1 MTGEHVTPTTTAT
14 PARVRLFQ
22 PTQRPRVTTG
32 EWIQT
37 SWGRCRV
44 VGRLGQ
50 RHADLLEAMLFVA
63 ERSRETDDGAIELLV
78 DPARVRRTLSDRR
91 HSLGRIREWL
101 RELRSATIE
110 IESPHLPAEERLLG
124 GLIDH
129 VEPSPMTRHNPLSGG
144 ERHLWRVRL
153 GKPLVELLKRDLLL
167 WYDPAPLA
175 RLQYGISQAVAR
187 HVLTHRRPPDKGW
200 KLDGL
205 IKVVCGVLGSQARRD
220 ARRRIRKDGDGL
232 SAAGVVLDGDRV
244 SVAQRPDSVAYRPG
258 GMAHRPGAWHSGPMR
273 AGISDISGAVRP
285 RT

>member
-1 MTGEHVTPTTTAT
+1 MTGERVTPTTTAT

-22 PTQRPRVTTG
+22 PTQRPRITTG
-32 EWIQT
+32 AWIQT

-144 ERHLWRVRL
+144 KRHLWRVRL
-153 GKPLVELLKRDLLL
+153 GKPLVELMKRDLLL

-175 RLQYGISQAVAR
+175 RLRYGISQAVAR
-187 HVLTHRRPPDKGW
+187 HVLTHSRPPAKGW

-220 ARRRIRKDGDGL
+220 ARRRIRKDEDGL
-232 SAAGVVLDGDRV
+232 SAAGVVLDGERV
-244 SVAQRPDSVAYRPG
+244 VVAHRPDSVAYRPG
-258 GMAHRPGAWHSGPMR
+258 GVAQRPSAWHNGPMR
-273 AGISDISGAVRP
+273 TGISDISGAVRP

>member
-22 PTQRPRVTTG
+22 PTQRPRITAG

-44 VGRLGQ
+44 AGRLGQ

-78 DPARVRRTLSDRR
+78 DPARVRRTLSDHR

-129 VEPSPMTRHNPLSGG
+129 VEPSSMTRHDPLSGG

-153 GKPLVELLKRDLLL
+153 GKPLVELLKRDLRL

-187 HVLTHRRPPDKGW
+187 HVLTHSRPPDKGW

-205 IKVVCGVLGSQARRD
+205 IKVVCGALGSQATRD
-220 ARRRIRKDGDGL
+220 ARRRIRKDGEGL
-232 SAAGVVLDGDRV
+232 SAAGVILDGERV
-244 SVAQRPDSVAYRPG
+244 SVAHRPDGVAYRPG
-258 GMAHRPGAWHSGPMR
+258 AVAHWPGA
-273 AGISDISGAVRP
+273 
-285 RT
+285 